1 MIYYGTFLLSGFW
14 CWIAEILFK
23 KKSQTLGIVMSVFSI
38 LSLTWLCGVRDFSIG
53 TDIGVYGEQA
63 FQTAVKSL
71 NLLDYINNLKGIY
84 GTSGST
90 EYGYVFLNYIVSK
103 FTNNTHIFLF
113 VIGLIVNGIIFVSI
127 YLLRDRVSLVLGWLT
142 FCFLFF
148 GTTLNLLRQSI
159 AISLVLLG
167 IVLLYKRST
176 RAALIPFILAIIFH
190 NSAVF
195 ALLIYI
201 MGLLIN
207 KAKLRSKVT
216 KILFIF
222 TIIIM
227 LMPRIVAFLNEH
239 GLLNDKYYQYIMNT
253 NNGISLNS
261 ILIRLPMLL
270 LIIFIMWRKRN
281 KLDKYNAWLYMLV
294 VQEILLIPLQSMGI
308 TVARLMLYFGVAKII
323 AYPMALEEITVENK
337 IMLQI
342 MKLCYVLMLMIIFY
356 EQVIVA
362 GNNQIYPFIFAM

>member
-1 MIYYGTFLLSGFW
+1 MIYYETFLMSGFW
-14 CWIAEILFK
+14 CWISEILFK
-23 KKSQTLGIVMSVFSI
+23 KKNQTLGIVASVFSI

-53 TDIGVYGEQA
+53 TDIGVYGEQT

-71 NLLDYINNLKGIY
+71 NLLDYISNPY
-84 GTSGST
+84 GTSRST
-90 EYGYVFLNYIVSK
+90 EYGYVFLNYIISR

-113 VIGLIVNGIIFVSI
+113 IIGLIVNGIIFVSI

-148 GTTLNLLRQSI
+148 GTTLNLLRQSV

-167 IVLLYKRST
+167 TVLLYKGHTKIS
-176 RAALIPFILAIIFH
+176 LIPFILATSFH

-195 ALLIYI
+195 ALLIYF

-207 KAKLRSKVT
+207 KAKLRSKVN

-227 LMPRIVAFLNEH
+227 FMPRIVAFLNEH
-239 GLLNDKYYQYIMNT
+239 GLLNDKYYQYILNT

-261 ILIRLPMLL
+261 ILIRLPLLL
-270 LIIFIMWRKRN
+270 LIIFIMWHKRN

-294 VQEILLIPLQSMGI
+294 VQEMLLIPLQSIGI
-308 TVARLMLYFGVAKII
+308 TVARLMLYFGVTKII
-323 AYPMALEEITVENK
+323 AYPMALEEITIVNK
-337 IMLQI
+337 ITLQI
-342 MKLCYVLMLMIIFY
+342 IKLCYVLMLMIIFY
-356 EQVIVA
+356 EQVIIA
-362 GNNQIYPFIFAM
+362 GNNQIYPFIFAL